1 MRLQVA
7 LGPDAIIPAIH
18 PGRPCPIMARLCAS
32 GAWQSTYP
40 SLAPS
45 KHRPDLEEIPKL
57 GDAPF
62 AAWGVTFGCYSHVGV
77 ERLPGLRLEMANTKR
92 DQDKRTS
99 WTVVMRPSLCPSFG
113 GAHTAVG
120 SRGLCVWVSH
130 KLLLAGLHPNRFLL
144 APPWKLGVVTLCGG
158 PKSLGS
164 SRWVFYLQK
173 GRISKWRDPDSKRGH
188 HGFQIGPETFS

>member
-1 MRLQVA
+1 
-7 LGPDAIIPAIH
+7 
-18 PGRPCPIMARLCAS
+18 
-32 GAWQSTYP
+32 
-40 SLAPS
+40 
-45 KHRPDLEEIPKL
+45 L

-77 ERLPGLRLEMANTKR
+77 QRLPGFRLEMANTKR

-99 WTVVMRPSLCPSFG
+99 WSVVMRPSLCPSFG

-120 SRGLCVWVSH
+120 SRGLSVWVSH

-158 PKSLGS
+158 PKSFGTSL
-164 SRWVFYLQK
+164 RVFYLQK

-188 HGFQIGPETFS
+188 HDFQVFPRNLWFTAISRRGPNLSDFWRSPTGVSRYQTP